1 MMWSEK
7 YRPQNFMDLIGNED
21 ARQLFAGWFEKWKKG
36 TKPLLLVG
44 PPGIGKTTLANLAG
58 RNFGYDMISLNASD
72 VRNKKNIQEILEP
85 VLGNQTVLGKPMIFV
100 DEVDGVHGRSDYG
113 GVEALINI
121 LKEPTIPIILA
132 ANNNSSDKMKKIKK
146 VVKTIS
152 LHPLPPRLLRL
163 YLNMVLEKENAQINP
178 GKLIKLIAESN
189 GDIRSMLNSAQA
201 LVTGFE
207 PSTERTFESLDVEAG
222 INAFY
227 KAQSIDEARA
237 VLYSMHIDPREK
249 INAFYSSIITSSI
262 SNLELEKFLR
272 VISEADILYGRIMKT
287 QQWRMLRYL
296 DSTLLSLYKKNT
308 SIRYSQFKLSW
319 QVLNRLRWDGSKFKS
334 IASNLS
340 KKLHISSST
349 FATFYLPYILF
360 CMKNDSIELEFDDS
374 YIEPVSYTHLTL
386 PTICS
391 V

>member
-7 YRPQNFMDLIGNED
+7 YRPQNFVDLIGNEN

-58 RNFGYDMISLNASD
+58 KNFGYDMISLNASD

-146 VVKTIS
+146 VVKTI
-152 LHPLPPRLLRL
+152 LLYPLPPRLLRL
-163 YLNMVLEKENAQINP
+163 YLNMVLEKENVQINP

-189 GDIRSMLNSAQA
+189 GDIRSMLNSVQA

-287 QQWRMLRYL
+287 QQWRLLRYL
-296 DSTLLSLYKKNT
+296 DSILLSLYKKDT
-308 SIRYSQFKLSW
+308 SIRYSQYNLSW
-319 QVLNRLRWDGSKFKS
+319 KILNRLRWDGSKIKLISSSF
-334 IASNLS
+334 S
-340 KKLHISSST
+340 KKLHISSSV
-349 FATFYLPYILF
+349 FATFYFPYILL
-360 CMKNDSIELEFDDS
+360 CMKNNFIELEFDDN
-374 YIEPVSYTHLTL
+374 YNELIEKEIELL
-386 PTICS
+386 
-391 V
+391 

>member
-7 YRPQNFMDLIGNED
+7 YRPQNFMHLIGNED
-21 ARQLFAGWFEKWKKG
+21 ARQLFAGWVEKWKKG

-58 RNFGYDMISLNASD
+58 KNFGYDMISLNASD

-132 ANNNSSDKMKKIKK
+132 ANNDSSDKMKKIKK
-146 VVKTIS
+146 TVKTIA
-152 LHPLPPRLLRL
+152 LRPLPPRLLRL
-163 YLNMVLEKENAQINP
+163 YLNMVLEKENAYINP
-178 GKLIKLIAESN
+178 GRLIKLILESN

-201 LVTGFE
+201 LITGFE
-207 PSTERTFESLDVEAG
+207 PSTERTFEPLDVEEG

-249 INAFYSSIITSSI
+249 INAFYSSIITSNI
-262 SNLELEKFLR
+262 SNLELAKFLQ
-272 VISEADILYGRIMKT
+272 VVSEADMLYGRIMKT
-287 QQWRMLRYL
+287 QEWRLLRYL
-296 DSTLLSLYKKNT
+296 DSILLSLYQKDT
-308 SIRYSQFKLSW
+308 TIRYSKYNLSW
-319 QVLNRLRWDGSKFKS
+319 QVLNRLRWDGSKIKS
-334 IASNLS
+334 IYYNLA
-340 KKLHISSST
+340 KQLHISSSI
-349 FATFYLPYILF
+349 FATFYFPYILL
-360 CMKNDSIELEFDDS
+360 CIKNNSLEFQFDDNYNELIEKEIEL
-374 YIEPVSYTHLTL
+374 L
-386 PTICS
+386 
-391 V
+391 